1 MTATNHFD
9 LIIVGGGTA
18 GFAAALTANKL
29 QARTLLVNDNAV
41 GFAGTCVNVGCVPT
55 KHLLYIGE
63 LIHKIK
69 KHNFEGLTSSVAFDF
84 PTVME
89 EKDKLVET
97 LRSKD
102 QLTFERYSNVHFVAG
117 TAIFI
122 SETEIQV
129 AGDRFTA
136 DRFIIATGS
145 STNTPSIEGLSK
157 VKYLTNVEALQL
169 KKLPASM
176 IIIGGGALGIEFAQ
190 MFSRFGSKVCVLQRA
205 DRIVPRE
212 ESELAHL
219 LMLYLQD
226 EGIKICT
233 KVDVSGVVQ
242 EGSEIVVT
250 AIIDGKKRS
259 WRAEE
264 LLIATGRRPNTAKL
278 GLENVGVALG
288 REGQIIVNNEMQ
300 AAAHVWAAGDVT
312 GEPMLET
319 VAAKEGAIAATNA
332 LTKNG
337 NKERMDYSIVPHA
350 VFTDPQLAGVGLT
363 DEWASERGGQC
374 RCTTVSMEH
383 VTKAKLIKDTRGAIK
398 VVIDEDT
405 QRIIGVHLL
414 APQGADLLHEG
425 LMVVKNEMTVDE
437 VAETRHIF
445 PTLSDVTKKAAQAL
459 KWDVATMHSCS
470 D

>member
-1 MTATNHFD
+1 MTTAKHYD

-29 QARTLLVNDNAV
+29 QARTLMVNDNAV

-55 KHLLYIGE
+55 KHLLYVGE
-63 LIHKIK
+63 LVHKIT
-69 KHNFEGLTSSVAFDF
+69 KHNFEGLTSSITFDF
-84 PTVME
+84 STVME

-102 QLTFERYSNVHFVAG
+102 QLTFEGYSHIDFVAG
-117 TAIFI
+117 TATFI
-122 SETEIQV
+122 SKAEVQV
-129 AGDRFTA
+129 AGDRFIA

-145 STNTPSIEGLSK
+145 STNTPLIEGLNK

-176 IIIGGGALGIEFAQ
+176 IIVGGGALGIEFAQ
-190 MFSRFGSKVCVLQRA
+190 MFSCFGTKVYVLQRA

-212 ESELAHL
+212 ESELANL

-226 EGIKICT
+226 EGIEIYT
-233 KVDVSGVVQ
+233 KADVNSVKQ
-242 EGSEIVVT
+242 EGSEKVVT
-250 AIIDGKKRS
+250 AIIDGKERS

-278 GLENVGVALG
+278 GLEKLGVALG
-288 REGQIIVNNEMQ
+288 TKGEIIVNNEMQ

-319 VAAKEGAIAATNA
+319 VAAKKGAIAGTNA
-332 LTKNG
+332 LAKNG
-337 NKERMDYSIVPHA
+337 NTERMDYSIVPHA

-363 DEWASERGGQC
+363 DEQACERGVQC
-374 RCTTVSMEH
+374 RYATVSMEH

-398 VVIDEDT
+398 VVIDEET

-425 LMVVKNEMTVDE
+425 LMVVRNKMTVDE

-445 PTLSDVTKKAAQAL
+445 PTLSEVTKKAAQAL

-470 D
+470 E

>member
-1 MTATNHFD
+1 MITTNHYD

-29 QARTLLVNDNAV
+29 QARTLMVNDNAV
-41 GFAGTCVNVGCVPT
+41 GFSGTCVNVGCVPT
-55 KHLLYIGE
+55 KHLLYVGE
-63 LIHKIK
+63 LIYKIK
-69 KHNFEGLTSSVAFDF
+69 KHNFEGLTSSIAFDF

-102 QLTFERYSNVHFVAG
+102 QMTFEGYSHVHSVAG

-122 SETEIQV
+122 SKAEIQV

-145 STNTPSIEGLSK
+145 STNIPLIKGLSK

-169 KKLPASM
+169 KKLPSSM
-176 IIIGGGALGIEFAQ
+176 IIIGGGALGVEFAQ
-190 MFSRFGSKVCVLQRA
+190 MFSRFGTKVYVLQRA

-226 EGIKICT
+226 EGIEIYT
-233 KVDVSGVVQ
+233 KADVNSVEQ
-242 EGSEIVVT
+242 EGSEKVVT
-250 AIIDGKKRS
+250 AIIDGKEHS

-264 LLIATGRRPNTAKL
+264 LLIATGRRPNTANL
-278 GLENVGVALG
+278 GLEKLGVALG
-288 REGQIIVNNEMQ
+288 REGEIIVSNEMQ
-300 AAAHVWAAGDVT
+300 AAAHVWASGDVM

-332 LTKNG
+332 LAKSG
-337 NKERMDYSIVPHA
+337 YRERMDYSIVPHA

-363 DEWASERGGQC
+363 YEQACERGVQC

-398 VVIDEDT
+398 VVIDEET

-414 APQGADLLHEG
+414 APHGADLLHEG
-425 LMVVKNEMTVDE
+425 LMVVRNKMTVDE

-445 PTLSDVTKKAAQAL
+445 PTLSEVTKK
-459 KWDVATMHSCS
+459 SCS
-470 D
+470 SIKVGYSYYA

>member
-1 MTATNHFD
+1 M
-9 LIIVGGGTA
+9 GGGTA

-29 QARTLLVNDNAV
+29 QARALLVNDNAV

-55 KHLLYIGE
+55 KHLLYVGE
-63 LIHKIK
+63 LVYKIK
-69 KHNFEGLTSSVAFDF
+69 RHNFKGLMSSVVFDF

-102 QLTFERYSNVHFVAG
+102 QLTFAGYSNVHFVAG

-129 AGDRFTA
+129 ASDRFTA
-136 DRFIIATGS
+136 DRFVIATGS
-145 STNTPSIEGLSK
+145 STNIPLIKGLSK

-190 MFSRFGSKVCVLQRA
+190 MFSRFGTKVCVLQRA

-219 LMLYLQD
+219 LTLYLRD
-226 EGIKICT
+226 EGIEIYT
-233 KVDVSGVVQ
+233 KADVNGVVQ
-242 EGSEIVVT
+242 EGSEKVVT
-250 AIIDGKKRS
+250 AIVDGKEQS

-278 GLENVGVALG
+278 GLERVGVSLG
-288 REGQIIVNNEMQ
+288 REGEIIVNNEMQ
-300 AAAHVWAAGDVT
+300 AATHVWAAGDVT

-332 LTKNG
+332 LAKNG
-337 NKERMDYSIVPHA
+337 HKERMDYSIVPHA

-363 DEWASERGGQC
+363 DEQAREMEGQC

-383 VTKAKLIKDTRGAIK
+383 VTKAKLIKDTKGAIK
-398 VVIDEDT
+398 VVIDDET

-414 APQGADLLHEG
+414 ASQGAELLHEG
-425 LMVVKNEMTVDE
+425 LMIVKNKMTVDE

-445 PTLSDVTKKAAQAL
+445 PTLADVTKKAAQAL

-470 D
+470 E

>member
-1 MTATNHFD
+1 MNPINHFD

-29 QARTLLVNDNAV
+29 QARTMLVNDNAI

-63 LIHKIK
+63 LLHKIK
-69 KHNFEGLTSSVAFDF
+69 KHNFKGLKSSVAFDF

-97 LRSKD
+97 RRSKD
-102 QLTFERYSNVHFVAG
+102 QLIFEGYPNVHFVAG
-117 TAIFI
+117 TAIFT
-122 SETEIQV
+122 SKAEVQV
-129 AGDRFTA
+129 ADDRFTA

-145 STNTPSIEGLSK
+145 STNIPPIEGLSK

-169 KKLPASM
+169 KKLPTSM
-176 IIIGGGALGIEFAQ
+176 IIIGGGALGVEFAQ
-190 MFSRFGSKVCVLQRA
+190 MFSRFGTKVYVLQRA

-212 ESELAHL
+212 ESGLAHL

-226 EGIKICT
+226 EGIEIYT
-233 KVDVSGVVQ
+233 KADVNGVEQ
-242 EGSEIVVT
+242 EGSEKVVT
-250 AIIDGKKRS
+250 AIIDGKERS

-278 GLENVGVALG
+278 GLEKLGVALG
-288 REGQIIVNNEMQ
+288 RKGEIIVNNEMQ
-300 AAAHVWAAGDVT
+300 ATAHVWAAGDVT

-332 LTKNG
+332 LAKNG
-337 NKERMDYSIVPHA
+337 IKERMDYNIVPHA

-363 DEWASERGGQC
+363 DEQACERGVQC

-383 VTKAKLIKDTRGAIK
+383 VTKAKLIKDVRGAIK
-398 VVIDEDT
+398 VIIDEET

-425 LMVVKNEMTVDE
+425 LMIVKNKMTVDE

-459 KWDVATMHSCS
+459 KWDIATMHSCS
-470 D
+470 E